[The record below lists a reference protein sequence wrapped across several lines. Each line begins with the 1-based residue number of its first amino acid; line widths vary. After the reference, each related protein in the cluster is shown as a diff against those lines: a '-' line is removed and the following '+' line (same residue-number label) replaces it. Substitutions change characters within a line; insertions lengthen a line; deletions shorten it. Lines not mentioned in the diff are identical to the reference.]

1 MQMYISFK
9 LFNVEN
15 VVTLL
20 AAELNCVMNCSPYIR
35 GECKRLVGWH
45 RSRVCVCACDFIYN
59 LLCNARTWIS
69 VYPGSVRLSG

>member
-20 AAELNCVMNCSPYIR
+20 AAELICVMNCSPYIR

-45 RSRVCVCACDFIYN
+45 RSRVCVCVC
-59 LLCNARTWIS
+59 
-69 VYPGSVRLSG
+69 VYAPVILFTICFVMPGLG